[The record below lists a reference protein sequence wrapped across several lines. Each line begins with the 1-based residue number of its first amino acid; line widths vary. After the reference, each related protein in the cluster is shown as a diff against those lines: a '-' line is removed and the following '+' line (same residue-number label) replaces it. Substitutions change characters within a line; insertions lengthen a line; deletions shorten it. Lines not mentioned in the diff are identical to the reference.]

1 MFSIFRRDKRGF
13 TLIELM
19 IVVVIVGILAS
30 LAIPRFMRSTTK
42 TKQTEAKQTLKHI
55 YTMERQY
62 RQGNDS
68 YWGAGITASA
78 AAPTNF
84 EPIMV
89 NIGPT
94 AIYTYTI
101 NTADVTDLL
110 VTATCGILD
119 DDVDVDTW
127 TINDGGSLICVDN
140 DADF

>member
-1 MFSIFRRDKRGF
+1 MLSIFNRNHRGF

-30 LAIPRFMRSTTK
+30 LAIPRFMTSTTK

-55 YTMERQY
+55 YTMQRQH
-62 RQGNDS
+62 RQANDS
-68 YWGAGITASA
+68 YWGQGITASA

-84 EPIMV
+84 EPILV

-101 NTADVTDLL
+101 NTADAVNLL

-119 DDVDVDTW
+119 DDDVVDTW
-127 TINDGGSLICVDN
+127 TMNDGGTLTCTSN
-140 DADF
+140 DAGF